1 MKIGVLVATYN
12 GEKYIQRQL
21 ESIINQSIKVD
32 EIIISDDESSDGTVD
47 IINEI
52 ISNTKHIEIKLVV
65 NRKIHGVVEN
75 FENAF
80 NHSTADFLFF
90 SDQDDVWKPDKVE
103 RFVDAADKY
112 PECELFFSNATIT
125 NQKLEPT
132 GKTVWDYYW
141 YIGKENPLF
150 CVLDT
155 EDTVER
161 IAHANFITGM
171 CMAIKRSCFYSAFP
185 IPHNMVH
192 DDMLA
197 CWCALNSKLLAINEE
212 TAYYRQH
219 NNNVIGVDGNPF
231 VPEDRRRNTIKGLIL
246 NSDQNMAIINFLF
259 YRFKT
264 LVKYDSKGNHL
275 KIQKQY
281 AFFNKLRNI
290 AQKNKLTGTI
300 MLFFLVITGKYLGGY
315 FSRWFR
321 RFLLDFAMILFVS
334 TRKRKDYFS
343 THTYEVE

>member
-80 NHSTADFLFF
+80 N
-90 SDQDDVWKPDKVE
+90 
-103 RFVDAADKY
+103 VDAADKY

-264 LVKYDSKGNHL
+264 LVKYDSNEIKPNHL
-275 KIQKQY
+275 QTTDKTCICFSNIHTEIIIIGNAIIQY
-281 AFFNKLRNI
+281 LCHSHINGMIAITICNKRN
-290 AQKNKLTGTI
+290 KTI
-300 MLFFLVITGKYLGGY
+300 Q
-315 FSRWFR
+315 
-321 RFLLDFAMILFVS
+321 A
-334 TRKRKDYFS
+334 
-343 THTYEVE
+343 